1 MKYLLS
7 VERVNLAQNKFSQKG
22 VDVALSILKENPD
35 HKIQSLNMG
44 QNRIVERKNRKVLE
58 EFKKL
63 NVNIVLWIYTNYQIY

>member
-7 VERVNLAQNKFSQKG
+7 VERVNLAQNKFSQQG
-22 VDVALSILKENPD
+22 VDVVLSVLKENPE

-63 NVNIVLWIYTNYQIY
+63 NVNIVL

>member
-1 MKYLLS
+1 M
-7 VERVNLAQNKFSQKG
+7 NLAQNKFSQQG
-22 VDVALSILKENPD
+22 VDVALSVLKENPD

-63 NVNIVLWIYTNYQIY
+63 NVNIVL